1 MQAVGIM
8 MESTVLYVLAET
20 GRTAADNVTA
30 RRTTKMLGYIWV
42 LAWIA
47 WTGPGFIWVV
57 ARGLV
62 PGKDDVVPWSFIKWL
77 GYGQ

>member
-8 MESTVLYVLAET
+8 IESTALYVWAAT

-30 RRTTKMLGYIWV
+30 SRMIKLLGYVWV
-42 LAWIA
+42 IAWTA
-47 WTGPGFIWVV
+47 WTGPSFTWVV

-62 PGKDDVVPWSFIKWL
+62 RGKDDVVPWSFIKWL
-77 GYGQ
+77 GYGS